1 MRNRLPDLMS
11 PVTDPIAD
19 FLTRV
24 RNGTRAQKTEMFIP
38 YSKIKAEIARILK
51 DEGYISDYSI
61 ETGDAHPRIK
71 ITNKL
76 ANRVSAITGLRR
88 VSRPGLRR
96 YVGADE
102 VPRVLGGMG
111 LAILST
117 SRGVLSGR
125 EAKKQKVGGELLAY
139 VW

>member
-1 MRNRLPDLMS
+1 MS
-11 PVTDPIAD
+11 TVTDPIAD
-19 FLTRV
+19 FLARI
-24 RNGTRAQKTEMFIP
+24 RNGTRAQKPEVFVP

-51 DEGYISDYSI
+51 DEGYITDYSI
-61 ETGDAHPRIK
+61 DTSAAHPRIK
-71 ITNKL
+71 IINKIVD
-76 ANRVSAITGLRR
+76 RSGAIAGLRR

-102 VPRVLGGMG
+102 IPRVLGGMG

-117 SRGVLSGR
+117 SRGILSGR
-125 EAKKQKVGGELLAY
+125 EARKQKVGGEVLAY

>member
-1 MRNRLPDLMS
+1 MS
-11 PVTDPIAD
+11 TVTDPIAD
-19 FLTRV
+19 FLARV
-24 RNGTRAQKTEMFIP
+24 RNGVRAQKPEVLIP
-38 YSKIKAEIARILK
+38 YSKIKAEIARIFK
-51 DEGYISDYSI
+51 EEGYISDYSVD
-61 ETGDAHPRIK
+61 TSGAHPRIK
-71 ITNKL
+71 VVNKL
-76 ANRVSAITGLRR
+76 VDRSTAIAGLRR

-102 VPRVLGGMG
+102 IPRVLGGMG

-117 SRGVLSGR
+117 SRGILSGR

>member
-1 MRNRLPDLMS
+1 MS
-11 PVTDPIAD
+11 TVTDPIAD
-19 FLTRV
+19 FLARV
-24 RNGTRAQKTEMFIP
+24 RNGTRAQKTELFIP
-38 YSKIKAEIARILK
+38 YSKMKAEIARILK

-61 ETGDAHPRIK
+61 DTTAAHPRIK

-76 ANRVSAITGLRR
+76 ANRSSAITGLRR

>member
-1 MRNRLPDLMS
+1 MS
-11 PVTDPIAD
+11 TVTDPIAD
-19 FLTRV
+19 LLARI
-24 RNGTRAQKTEMFIP
+24 RNSAHSQKPEMFVP
-38 YSKIKAEIARILK
+38 YSRIKAEIVRILK
-51 DEGYISDYSI
+51 DEGYITDYAI
-61 ETGDAHPRIK
+61 DTGEERPRIK

-76 ANRVSAITGLRR
+76 ANRSSAITGLKR

-102 VPRVLGGMG
+102 IPRVLGGMG
-111 LAILST
+111 ISILST

-139 VW
+139 IW

>member
-1 MRNRLPDLMS
+1 MRNG
-11 PVTDPIAD
+11 V
-19 FLTRV
+19 
-24 RNGTRAQKTEMFIP
+24 RAQKIDILVP
-38 YSKIKAEIARILK
+38 YSKIKAEVVRILK
-51 DEGYISDYSI
+51 VEGYISDYAIDTSA
-61 ETGDAHPRIK
+61 AHPRIK

-76 ANRVSAITGLRR
+76 VDKTSAITGLRR

-102 VPRVLGGMG
+102 IPRVLGGMG
-111 LAILST
+111 VAILST

>member
-1 MRNRLPDLMS
+1 MYIDIIN
-11 PVTDPIAD
+11 
-19 FLTRV
+19 
-24 RNGTRAQKTEMFIP
+24 
-38 YSKIKAEIARILK
+38 KIVDR
-51 DEGYISDYSI
+51 S
-61 ETGDAHPRIK
+61 
-71 ITNKL
+71 
-76 ANRVSAITGLRR
+76 SAVAGLRR

-102 VPRVLGGMG
+102 IPRVLGGMG

-125 EAKKQKVGGELLAY
+125 EARKQKVGGEVLAY

>member
-1 MRNRLPDLMS
+1 MS
-11 PVTDPIAD
+11 TVTDPIAD
-19 FLTRV
+19 FLTRI
-24 RNGTRAQKTEMFIP
+24 RNGARAQKPELLVP
-38 YSKIKAEIARILK
+38 YSRIKAEIARILK
-51 DEGYISDYSI
+51 DEGYITDYAVDTS
-61 ETGDAHPRIK
+61 GAHPRIK
-71 ITNKL
+71 VTNKL
-76 ANRVSAITGLRR
+76 VNRSSAITGLRR

-102 VPRVLGGMG
+102 IPRVLGGMG

-125 EAKKQKVGGELLAY
+125 DARKQKLGGELLAY

>member
-1 MRNRLPDLMS
+1 MS

-19 FLTRV
+19 FLARI
-24 RNGTRAQKTEMFIP
+24 RNGTRAQKTETFIP

-61 ETGDAHPRIK
+61 DTTAAHPRIK

-76 ANRVSAITGLRR
+76 ANRSSAITGLRR

-125 EAKKQKVGGELLAY
+125 EAKRQKVGGELLAY

>member
-1 MRNRLPDLMS
+1 MS
-11 PVTDPIAD
+11 TVTDPIAD
-19 FLTRV
+19 LLARV
-24 RNGTRAQKTEMFIP
+24 RNGARAQQPEVLIP
-38 YSKIKAEIARILK
+38 YSKIKAEVARVLK
-51 DEGYISDYSI
+51 EEGYISDYSVD
-61 ETGDAHPRIK
+61 TSAAHPRIK
-71 ITNKL
+71 VINKL
-76 ANRVSAITGLRR
+76 VDRSSAIAGLRR

-102 VPRVLGGMG
+102 IPRVLGGMG

-117 SRGVLSGR
+117 SRGILSGR

>member
-1 MRNRLPDLMS
+1 MS
-11 PVTDPIAD
+11 TVTDPIAD
-19 FLTRV
+19 FLTRI
-24 RNGTRAQKTEMFIP
+24 RNGARAEKPEVLVP
-38 YSKIKAEIARILK
+38 YSRIKAEIARILK
-51 DEGYISDYSI
+51 DEGYITDYTIDTS
-61 ETGDAHPRIK
+61 GAHPRIK
-71 ITNKL
+71 VTNKL
-76 ANRVSAITGLRR
+76 VNRSSAIKGLRR

-102 VPRVLGGMG
+102 IPRVLGGMG

-125 EAKKQKVGGELLAY
+125 DARKQKLGGELLAY

>member
-1 MRNRLPDLMS
+1 MS
-11 PVTDPIAD
+11 TVTDPIAD
-19 FLTRV
+19 FLARV
-24 RNGTRAQKTEMFIP
+24 RNGARAQQPEVLIP

-51 DEGYISDYSI
+51 EEGYISDYSVD
-61 ETGDAHPRIK
+61 TSAAHPRIK
-71 ITNKL
+71 VINKL
-76 ANRVSAITGLRR
+76 VDRSSAIADLRR

-102 VPRVLGGMG
+102 IPRVLGGMG

-117 SRGVLSGR
+117 SRGILSGR
-125 EAKKQKVGGELLAY
+125 EARKQKIGGELLAY

>member
-1 MRNRLPDLMS
+1 MS
-11 PVTDPIAD
+11 TVTDPIAD
-19 FLTRV
+19 FLARI
-24 RNGTRAQKTEMFIP
+24 RNGTRAQKTETFIP

-51 DEGYISDYSI
+51 DEGYISDYSVD
-61 ETGDAHPRIK
+61 TTAAHPRIK
-71 ITNKL
+71 VTNKL
-76 ANRVSAITGLRR
+76 ANRSSAITGLRR

>member
-1 MRNRLPDLMS
+1 MS
-11 PVTDPIAD
+11 TVTDPIAD

-24 RNGTRAQKTEMFIP
+24 RNGARAQKLEVLIP
-38 YSKIKAEIARILK
+38 YSKIKAEIARIFK
-51 DEGYISDYSI
+51 EEGYISDYSVDTSG
-61 ETGDAHPRIK
+61 EHPRIK
-71 ITNKL
+71 VINKL
-76 ANRVSAITGLRR
+76 VDRSTAIAGLRR

-102 VPRVLGGMG
+102 IPRVLGGMG

-117 SRGVLSGR
+117 SRGILSGR
-125 EAKKQKVGGELLAY
+125 EARKQKVGGELLAY

>member
-1 MRNRLPDLMS
+1 MS
-11 PVTDPIAD
+11 TVTDPIAD
-19 FLTRV
+19 FLARV
-24 RNGTRAQKTEMFIP
+24 RNGARAQQPEVLIP

-51 DEGYISDYSI
+51 EEGYISDYSVD
-61 ETGDAHPRIK
+61 TSAAHPRIK
-71 ITNKL
+71 VINKL
-76 ANRVSAITGLRR
+76 VDRSSAIVGLRR

-102 VPRVLGGMG
+102 IPRVLGGMG

-117 SRGVLSGR
+117 SRGILSGR
-125 EAKKQKVGGELLAY
+125 EARKQKIGGELLAY

>member
-1 MRNRLPDLMS
+1 MS
-11 PVTDPIAD
+11 TVTDPIAD
-19 FLTRV
+19 LLARV
-24 RNGTRAQKTEMFIP
+24 RNGTRAQKTEMFVP

-61 ETGDAHPRIK
+61 DTTAAHPRIK

-76 ANRVSAITGLRR
+76 ANRSSAITGLRR

-125 EAKKQKVGGELLAY
+125 EARRQKVGGELLAY